1 MDKNKKVLFK
11 NTVMLYVLRF
21 STYFFSLVTVPYQ
34 TRVLGVEVYGKIGM
48 ATALMMYFQLF
59 LDFGFILSATEDVA
73 KVRDDKKALSV
84 ILSSVTCIKIFFSLI
99 SILALNVI
107 CFSSPMYKENYLL
120 YTLYL
125 IETIINSLLPDFLYR
140 GMEDM
145 SPITYRTV
153 IVKAVFTILIFLFLK
168 SSADYLVLPVII
180 GMGDLLAVL
189 WSIYDIKKRYGI
201 TFCRI
206 SLQDL
211 KTHLKRSSG
220 FFLSRIAT
228 TIYTATNTI
237 VLGFIDPVGI
247 SVGYYTAAY
256 KLISTG
262 QSALSPI
269 ADSVYP
275 YMIKNRD
282 FGLIKKVLKMCMPII
297 IFACIGAG
305 IFADPLCELVF
316 GKEFAGTGTV
326 LRAMLPAA
334 ILTLPDYLFG
344 FPCLSAIDKTQ
355 HANYSIYLSS
365 GIHII
370 NMLILWS
377 CDKLNVNTLSLLISV
392 AVGVEVLYRGSVI
405 YFYKK
410 KMKKESDTRD
420 KGER

>member
-1 MDKNKKVLFK
+1 MDKNKKVLLK

-34 TRVLGVEVYGKIGM
+34 TRVLGVEIYGKIGM

-84 ILSSVTCIKIFFSLI
+84 ILSSVTCIKILFSLI
-99 SILALNVI
+99 SVLVLHAI
-107 CFSSPMYKENYLL
+107 CFSLPMYKENYLL
-120 YTLYL
+120 YVLYL

-153 IVKAVFTILIFLFLK
+153 IVKAGFTILIFLFLK
-168 SSADYLVLPVII
+168 SPTDYLVLPVII
-180 GMGDLLAVL
+180 GIGDLLAVI

-201 TFCRI
+201 TFCRV
-206 SLQDL
+206 SFQDI
-211 KTHLKRSSG
+211 KIHLKRSSG

-237 VLGFIDPVGI
+237 VLGFIDPVGT

-256 KLISTG
+256 KLISTV

-275 YMIKNRD
+275 YMIKNKD
-282 FGLIKKVLKMCMPII
+282 FGLIKKVLKICMPVII
-297 IFACIGAG
+297 IGCLGVG
-305 IFADPLCELVF
+305 IFANPLCELIF
-316 GKEFAGTGTV
+316 GKEFVGTGTV

-344 FPCLSAIDKTQ
+344 FPCLSAINKTQ
-355 HANYSIYLSS
+355 HANYSIYISS
-365 GIHII
+365 GIHVI
-370 NMLILWS
+370 NMLVLWS
-377 CDKLNVNTLSLLISV
+377 CNKLNVNTLAMLISV
-392 AVGVEVLYRGSVI
+392 AVGIEVLYRGSVI
-405 YFYKK
+405 YFYRKRK
-410 KMKKESDTRD
+410 NRQL
-420 KGER
+420 